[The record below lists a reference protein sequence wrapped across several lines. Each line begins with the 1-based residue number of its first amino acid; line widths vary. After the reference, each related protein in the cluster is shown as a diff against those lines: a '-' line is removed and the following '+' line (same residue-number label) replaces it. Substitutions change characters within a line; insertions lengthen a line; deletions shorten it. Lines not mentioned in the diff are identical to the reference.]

1 MYVRSGRP
9 GSEGVPRASRE
20 EVIERGKG
28 EPLVVKVREPAESG
42 KANKALLK
50 VLARH
55 FNAAEVRIVAC
66 AKSKRKIVEIVGK

>member
-1 MYVRSGRP
+1 M
-9 GSEGVPRASRE
+9 
-20 EVIERGKG
+20 
-28 EPLVVKVREPAESG
+28 VVKVREPAESG